1 MEQAVLTDWG
11 KLELLIGE
19 ILSAEKV
26 PRTEKLYKLKVAMGE
41 GEVRQI
47 VSSLVPYYTA
57 EELVGK
63 KVVVFANLKPAKF
76 AGEES
81 QGMLLCAESDD
92 GSTCVLLGPQ
102 ADVPVGTKVT

>member
-1 MEQAVLTDWG
+1 MEQVDFSDWG
-11 KLELLIGE
+11 KLELAIGE
-19 ILSAEKV
+19 ILSAEKIA
-26 PRTEKLYKLKVAMGE
+26 RTEKLYKLKVDLGG

-63 KVVVFANLKPAKF
+63 KVVVFANLKAAKF
-76 AGEES
+76 VGEES

-92 GSTCVLLGPQ
+92 GKTCVLLGPQ
-102 ADVPVGTKVT
+102 ADRKS